1 MPVLPLLHKPP
12 VVASVSVADDP
23 TQAAMLPPIAT
34 GAALTVNAA
43 VARQPVGNV
52 YVIVAVPG
60 VPPVTV
66 PDAEPMF
73 AVVVLLLVHAPPA
86 VASASV
92 VVSPV
97 HICGTPLIADGNGLT
112 VTMVAA
118 AQPLVR
124 V

>member
-1 MPVLPLLHKPP
+1 MPLLHKPP

-60 VPPVTV
+60 VPPVI
-66 PDAEPMF
+66 
-73 AVVVLLLVHAPPA
+73 APA
-86 VASASV
+86 
-92 VVSPV
+92 
-97 HICGTPLIADGNGLT
+97 
-112 VTMVAA
+112 
-118 AQPLVR
+118 
-124 V
+124 